1 MKFIHTFWSKPLLN
15 NKFGQFKDS
24 LTNTLFDYACS
35 ASFIHKFGEKI
46 VLYADKNG
54 ARILSCIPYDEVHI
68 IDKLDDESIH
78 FAAQIKFE
86 ALKQCELGDVLIDG
100 DLFLRKREAIDYIK
114 GIKEDVSYSFYE
126 PHTYTLRSKQLV
138 NILTNLIN
146 DMSCIDYERPFK
158 LPSEETEFSYMNTSL
173 MKFNNKELLDKYIK
187 QYYYHKDKLN
197 SFQFS
202 GWPDIIIEQR
212 FLTLLVTNNKFS
224 SKPIIENFYIDPLSN
239 QKSLDLG
246 FTHLGSAKSQY
257 LNWVVTMLKEND
269 EHLYEDTFKQLNN
282 ILNNEIKLRN

>member
-68 IDKLDDESIH
+68 IDGLDDESMH

-86 ALKQCELGDVLIDG
+86 ALKRCDLGDIIIDG
-100 DLFLRKREAIDYIK
+100 DLFLRTKEAIEYIK
-114 GIKEDVSYSFYE
+114 NTTEDVVYSFYE
-126 PHTYTLRSKQLV
+126 PFTYVLRNDYTLKFMDDLV
-138 NILTNLIN
+138 YCMR
-146 DMSCIDYERPFK
+146 DVKYKKPYK
-158 LPSEETEFSYMNTSL
+158 LPTSIREFAYTNTSL
-173 MKFNNKELLDKYIK
+173 MKFNNKDILNKYIK
-187 QYYYHKDKLN
+187 QYYYHKDKLKDCEFN
-197 SFQFS
+197 
-202 GWPDIIIEQR
+202 GWPDLIIEQR
-212 FLTLLVTNNKFS
+212 FLTILIESTGCTH
-224 SKPIIENFYIDPLSN
+224 KPIIDNYHVDPEAN
-239 QKSLDLG
+239 NRALDLG

-257 LNWVVTMLKEND
+257 LNWVETMLKEND
-269 EHLYEDTFKQLNN
+269 ESLYRDTCEL
-282 ILNNEIKLRN
+282 LCCL